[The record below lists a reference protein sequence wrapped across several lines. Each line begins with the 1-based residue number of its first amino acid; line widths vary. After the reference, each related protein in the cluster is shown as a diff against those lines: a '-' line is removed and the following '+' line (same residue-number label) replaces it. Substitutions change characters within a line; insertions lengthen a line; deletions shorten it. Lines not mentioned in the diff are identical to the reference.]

1 MSNTEEEL
9 EFDFTNDDDEELSS
23 IRQPVVTSVDG
34 VELPDAWGQS
44 MKAMEQVSKQRQ
56 SLNMKHGMFANT
68 PMICKGSGCPLSN
81 ICSIQIRHRPVY
93 NRCPIEIAS
102 IMELYDRY
110 CEELMIGPKDY
121 FDQSNV
127 KILVD
132 IDIKLMRASG
142 QLAIAGDFTQE
153 IVFATDAKGNPFAR
167 PELHKATE
175 YEEQLLK
182 QRAKVM
188 NDLNVTRRQRTKDAQ
203 VNEASSFASD
213 LMQRAM
219 AAQRKNGVIDMPNM
233 MDVTIIDPSVKTDT
247 NEED

>member
-1 MSNTEEEL
+1 MKEEEL
-9 EFDFTNDDDEELSS
+9 EFDFTDEDDEELSS
-23 IRQPVVTSVDG
+23 IRQPVVTEVDG
-34 VELPDAWGQS
+34 IQLPSAWGQS
-44 MKAMEQVSKQRQ
+44 MKAMAQVSKQRQ
-56 SLNMKHGMFANT
+56 NLNMKHGMFANT

-81 ICSIQIRHRPVY
+81 ICDIPIRQRPVFD
-93 NRCPIEIAS
+93 RCPIEIAT

-132 IDIKLMRASG
+132 IDVKLMRASG
-142 QLAIAGDFTQE
+142 QLAIAGDFTQDV
-153 IVFATDAKGNPFAR
+153 VFATDAKGNPFSR

-182 QRAKVM
+182 QRAKVL
-188 NDLNVTRRQRTKDAQ
+188 NDLNATRRQKTKDAQ
-203 VNEASSFASD
+203 INEASSFASE

-219 AAQRKNGVIDMPNM
+219 AAQRKNGVINMPNM
-233 MDVTIIDPSVKTDT
+233 MDVTIVDPSA
-247 NEED
+247 NNGGEE